1 MHRGVIVLLMLAGA
15 VFAADDG
22 ARTLQPA
29 IERAAKGEQ
38 CVADPALMR
47 RNHMDMLKHQRDD
60 TVHGGIRGAKY
71 SLKECIGCHASAKT
85 GSVAQAPTDFC
96 VSCHRYA
103 AVSIDCFECH
113 SSRPPTVAAR
123 ATP

>member
-1 MHRGVIVLLMLAGA
+1 MIVLFVLWPAHAGEE
-15 VFAADDG
+15 
-22 ARTLQPA
+22 RPLQPA
-29 IERAAKGEQ
+29 IAPATRGAQ
-38 CVADPALMR
+38 CVDDTALMR

-71 SLKECIGCHASAKT
+71 SLKGCIGCHASAAT

-96 VSCHRYA
+96 VGCHRYA

-113 SSRPPTVAAR
+113 SSRPPAMTAR
-123 ATP
+123 AQR